1 MNKKTLALLSS
12 LTLIYIIGN
21 AIWYQIN
28 KPIFILQPES
38 ALYFLDALDSRIFS
52 QIHPPL
58 LPLILKPLFYIF
70 GVTNA
75 NSSIIY
81 MFLNIVFFAISL
93 LFLYKIGERINGIH
107 CGRISMILF
116 AAVPA
121 IYGLS
126 RFYGRQDFHI
136 IPILLMG
143 IYFLI
148 QSDMFKNQ
156 KWTIFYAISLGLG
169 LLLRETFLGFAIPF
183 FLFYII
189 WTVFQGIN
197 KYQLYNVI
205 IMFIISSILYS
216 FQFTQT
222 LKFSFLYTP
231 FMEQKIFETLF
242 MKFHIIIGGLSENI
256 LALPL
261 FLLLIFSI
269 IFIFFKKKYK
279 DNLILMLLCGLF
291 IPIIIALVI
300 PHHKQQ
306 VYMVPLIPA
315 IILLIAA
322 SVSYLNV
329 NIRKILLTIFIAVS
343 LLQYIELSYGYK
355 TWICDW
361 QIKINDTLSFKY
373 FNKYDDNIMFYDLNK
388 RDKYIKLLKSL
399 EFTKNKKTLILAEKY
414 EKSEYIMQ
422 SLRALVISNG
432 FNNIIVNSSVLNL
445 YLPTYSRDLIRY
457 ELIIDLRTHKD
468 FYAEYSDISQN
479 INEHIYINKFHIPTK
494 NEFLNKYNYFWS
506 MYHKTDDIK
515 IDDAIIYELKVVDI

>member
-1 MNKKTLALLSS
+1 MKKTLTIFLI
-12 LTLIYIIGN
+12 LTVIYIIGN
-21 AIWYQIN
+21 TIWYQIN
-28 KPIFILQPES
+28 KPIFILQY
-38 ALYFLDALDSRIFS
+38 ANATYFLDALDIKNFFV
-52 QIHPPL
+52 ITPPL
-58 LPLILKPLFYIF
+58 FPLIMNLFFYIF
-70 GVTNA
+70 NQNNYVV
-75 NSSIIY
+75 IY

-373 FNKYDDNIMFYDLNK
+373 FDKYNEDTIFYNIKK
-388 RDKYIKLLKSL
+388 RDRYIQLLKSVKL
-399 EFTKNKKTLILAEKY
+399 MKNKKILILADGYPNAKY
-414 EKSEYIMQ
+414 NIYA
-422 SLRALVISNG
+422 LRPFFIING
-432 FNNIIVNSSVLNL
+432 FKIMTIVTTVMNL
-445 YLPTYSRDLIRY
+445 YLYGDPVKYDF
-457 ELIIDLRTHKD
+457 IIDLRSYTDFNYEYDNMTNDIKEHK
-468 FYAEYSDISQN
+468 
-479 INEHIYINKFHIPTK
+479 YINNFYIPSK
-494 NEFLNKYNYFWS
+494 NEFLNKYNSFWS
-506 MYHKTDDIK
+506 MYHKTNDIN
-515 IDDAIIYELKVVDI
+515 INIHSVVYKFKDNN